1 MRLSSTTDLPQ
12 PMSSPFLSELGR
24 ALGYHR
30 WLILIVALGSVLVTY
45 AGLQFVSDQY
55 ISKAH
60 LLVKLGRENV
70 ELPVTVE
77 KGGLMSTGVRREEI
91 NSEIQLITS
100 RQLLEAVVDTM
111 GLAAFKLEPAPPTT
125 WFQRRKQELRE
136 LVKLVR
142 SQVKEGMIA
151 LNLRPRLSE
160 REEALLLVMNTL
172 TVEREKDSDVI
183 AISTKLPS
191 AALAEQVVNTLVTLY
206 LDRRVSVRRDRGV
219 SEFFDEQL
227 NALRGKLT
235 ALDLGKQ
242 QLRSQRQISSVNE
255 ERNLLLSRLQL
266 LYSEIAIDQRE
277 LSLLGPAPV
286 RASTGAEGLAK
297 VGLGASPA
305 TVTRPA
311 EVALSSYPNLEQLR
325 SKVTELRLRQT
336 DALQKFN
343 ADSEVVLRSDR
354 EVAQIEGTLRQ
365 AMSSQLAQRRALA
378 ASVERRLASLNTGE
392 MEMEVLERDRVLVT
406 QNYQSYA
413 KRREE
418 ARVSEA
424 LDLRRVSNIA
434 ILNAADRPIEP
445 VYPRKVL
452 IIGLAL
458 PFGLLAGLAI
468 ALLLEYMN
476 QTFRDERDFNSSD
489 RALFMGLLRVDK
501 GESHEL
507 AHAATNAGQSV
518 PHDSFF
524 GCGDVVWHV
533 SGAGL
538 AAHRA

>member
-1 MRLSSTTDLPQ
+1 MRLSSATDLNP
-12 PMSSPFLSELGR
+12 PLGAPFLSEIGR

-30 WLILIVALGSVLVTY
+30 WLIVLVALGSVAVTY

-55 ISKAH
+55 VSKAH

-70 ELPVTVE
+70 ELPMTVE

-100 RQLLEAVVDTM
+100 RQLLESVVDTM
-111 GLAAFKLEPAPPTT
+111 GPAAFKLEPPPPTT

-136 LVKLVR
+136 VVKLVR
-142 SQVKEGMIA
+142 GHIKETMIA

-160 REEALLLVMNTL
+160 REETLLLVMNTL

-183 AISTKLPS
+183 AISSKLPS
-191 AALAEQVVNTLVTLY
+191 AALAEQVVNTLVMLY
-206 LDRRVSVRRDRGV
+206 LDRRVSVRRDQGV

-227 NALRGKLT
+227 NALRSKLS

-242 QLRSQRQISSVNE
+242 QLRSQRQISSVGE
-255 ERNLLLSRLQL
+255 ERNLLLARLQL

-277 LSLLGPAPV
+277 LNLLAPPRV
-286 RASTGAEGLAK
+286 RMPTAGASDSAGAGARAGAGAGAETVASVALAPSPSASTR
-297 VGLGASPA
+297 SPD
-305 TVTRPA
+305 
-311 EVALSSYPNLEQLR
+311 VALTSYPNVEQLR

-343 ADSEVVLRSDR
+343 ADSEVVLRSGR

-365 AMSSQLAQRRALA
+365 AMSSQLAERRALA
-378 ASVERRLASLNTGE
+378 ASVERRLATLNTGE
-392 MEMEVLERDRVLVT
+392 MELEVLERDRVLVT

-434 ILNAADRPIEP
+434 ILNSADRPIEP

-452 IIGLAL
+452 ILGLAL

-476 QTFRDERDFNSSD
+476 QTFRDERDLSGPD
-489 RALFMGLLRVDK
+489 KALFLGLLRVNKRGIDK
-501 GESHEL
+501 GDKS
-507 AHAATNAGQSV
+507 
-518 PHDSFF
+518 
-524 GCGDVVWHV
+524 
-533 SGAGL
+533 
-538 AAHRA
+538 